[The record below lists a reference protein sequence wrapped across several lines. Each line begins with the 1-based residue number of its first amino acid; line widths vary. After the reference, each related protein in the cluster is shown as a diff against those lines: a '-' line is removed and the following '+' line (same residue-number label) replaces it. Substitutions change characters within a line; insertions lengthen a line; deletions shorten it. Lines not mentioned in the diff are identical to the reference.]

1 MGNLPALFVSHGA
14 PTLAL
19 APGATGARLRS
30 LAAAL
35 PRPREILVISAHWDT
50 AVPLVGAAAAQKLI
64 YDFSGFPDE
73 LYRIRY
79 SAPGAPQ
86 LANRVIALLDE
97 AGIAAESDAGRGLDH
112 GAWVPLLFMYPDA
125 TVPVTQLSLQSRLGP
140 AYHYRLGQ
148 ALGALRGEG
157 VLIVGSGSFTH
168 NLYEAGRHAVDAA
181 PESYVGEF
189 REWMRAEL
197 NAGRLENLFD
207 YRRRAPHGARAHPTE
222 EHLLPLFVAMGAAG
236 AQPRVQHVHDATTY
250 GILAMDIFAFGNDN
264 AGTAAQSSD
273 VPRPYEET

>member
-1 MGNLPALFVSHGA
+1 MSNLPALFVSHGA

-19 APGATGARLRS
+19 EPGATGARLRS

-35 PRPREILVISAHWDT
+35 PRPREILVVSAHWDT
-50 AVPLVGAAAAQKLI
+50 ALPRVGAAAAQKLI

-79 SAPGAPQ
+79 PAPGAPQ

-97 AGIAAESDAGRGLDH
+97 AGIAAELDAERGLDH

-148 ALGALRGEG
+148 ALSALRGEG

-168 NLYEAGRHAVDAA
+168 NLYEIGRHAVDAA

-197 NAGRLENLFD
+197 NAGRLENLCD
-207 YRRRAPHGARAHPTE
+207 YRGLAPHGARAHPTE

-264 AGTAAQSSD
+264 AGTATDGGDAPCRHQ
-273 VPRPYEET
+273 EN

>member
-1 MGNLPALFVSHGA
+1 MSNLPTLFVSHGA

-19 APGATGARLRS
+19 EPGATGARLRS

-50 AVPLVGAAAAQKLI
+50 AVPRVGAVAAQKLI

-79 SAPGAPQ
+79 PAPGAPQ
-86 LANRVIALLDE
+86 LARRVRALLVE
-97 AGIAAESDAGRGLDH
+97 AGIAAELDAERGLDH

-140 AYHYRLGQ
+140 AHHYRLGQ
-148 ALGALRGEG
+148 ALSALRGEG

-168 NLYEAGRHAVDAA
+168 NLYEAGRHAVDAP

-189 REWMRAEL
+189 REWMRTEL

-207 YRRRAPHGARAHPTE
+207 YRRLAPHGARAHPTE

-236 AQPRVQHVHDATTY
+236 ARPRVRHVHDATTY

-264 AGTAAQSSD
+264 AGTAAD
-273 VPRPYEET
+273 GGDAPRRHQEN

>member
-1 MGNLPALFVSHGA
+1 MNNLPALFVSHGA

-19 APGATGARLRS
+19 EPGTTGARLRS
-30 LAAAL
+30 LAAEL
-35 PRPREILVISAHWDT
+35 PRPREILVISAHWNT
-50 AVPLVGAAAAQKLI
+50 AVPRVGAAAAQKLI

-79 SAPGAPQ
+79 PAPGAPQ
-86 LANRVIALLDE
+86 LARRVIALLDE

-112 GAWVPLLFMYPDA
+112 GAWVPLLFMYPEA
-125 TVPVTQLSLQSRLGP
+125 AVPVTQLSLQSRLGP

-148 ALGALRGEG
+148 ALSALRGEG
-157 VLIVGSGSFTH
+157 VLIVGSGSLTH
-168 NLYEAGRHAVDAA
+168 NLYEVGRHAVDAP
-181 PESYVGEF
+181 PEPYVGEF

-207 YRRRAPHGARAHPTE
+207 YRRLAPHGARAHPTE

-236 AQPRVQHVHDATTY
+236 ARLQARHLHDATTY

-264 AGTAAQSSD
+264 AGTAASGD
-273 VPRPYEET
+273 VLQRHRQEE